1 MKCCPRCD
9 ARYESSTAWHCT
21 RCGHEPAIIEGF
33 PAFAPELASASGG
46 FNAAIYDELA
56 QLEVR
61 NFWFRSRN
69 RLIAWALKR
78 YFGGA
83 RNFLEIGC
91 GTGYVLSG
99 VAAALPAL
107 KLFGSEVSSSGL
119 GYASKRVP
127 QAQLMQMDARNIP
140 FADEF
145 DVIGAFDVI
154 EHIEDDRQVLRQIH
168 RALAADGGVLLTV
181 PQHPFLWSEYD
192 VRAHHVRRYRAR
204 ELKDKVIN
212 AGFRIARMTSFVTL
226 PLPLMA
232 LSRLIQRAPGR
243 AYDPFAELR
252 LRSSANAV
260 LEKILGL
267 ERSLIASGISFP
279 LGGSLLLVAR
289 KR

>member
-1 MKCCPRCD
+1 VV
-9 ARYESSTAWHCT
+9 
-21 RCGHEPAIIEGF
+21 EGF
-33 PAFAPELASASGG
+33 PAFAPEIASDSRG
-46 FNAAIYDELA
+46 FDAATYHELA
-56 QLEVR
+56 QLEAR

-78 YFGGA
+78 YFGAA

-99 VAAALPAL
+99 VAEALPAL
-107 KLFGSEVSSSGL
+107 RLSGSEVSSSGL
-119 GYASKRVP
+119 VHAAKRVP

-140 FADEF
+140 FVEEF
-145 DVIGAFDVI
+145 DVIGAFDVV
-154 EHIEDDRQVLRQIH
+154 EHIEDDGQVLRQIC
-168 RALAADGGVLLTV
+168 RALATNAGVLLTV

-204 ELKDKVIN
+204 ELKEKVMG
-212 AGFRIARMTSFVTL
+212 AGFEIIRITSFVSLLL
-226 PLPLMA
+226 PFMM
-232 LSRLIQRAPGR
+232 LSRLLRRVPER
-243 AYDPFAELR
+243 DYDPFAEFR
-252 LRSSANAV
+252 LSSPANAM

-267 ERSLIASGISFP
+267 ERGLIASGISFP

>member
-1 MKCCPRCD
+1 MRCCPRCE
-9 ARYESSTAWHCT
+9 AQFASSTWRCPS
-21 RCGHEPAIIEGF
+21 CGHEPSVVDGF
-33 PAFAPELASASGG
+33 PAFAPETATKSG
-46 FNAAIYDELA
+46 FNASIYDELA
-56 QLEVR
+56 QLEAR

-78 YFGGA
+78 YFGAA

-99 VAAALPAL
+99 LAAAVPAL

-127 QAQLMQMDARNIP
+127 QAQLMQMDARSIP
-140 FADEF
+140 FVEEF

-154 EHIEDDRQVLRQIH
+154 EHIEDDGQVLRQIY
-168 RALAADGGVLLTV
+168 RALAANSGVLLTV

-192 VRAHHVRRYRAR
+192 VRARHVRRYRAR
-204 ELKDKVIN
+204 ELKDKVMD
-212 AGFRIARMTSFVTL
+212 AGFEITRMTSFVTL
-226 PLPLMA
+226 LLPFMM
-232 LSRLIQRAPGR
+232 LSRLARRTPER
-243 AYDPFAELR
+243 DYDPFAEFR
-252 LRSSANAV
+252 LSSSANAV

-267 ERSLIASGISFP
+267 ERGLIASGISFP